1 MHPRSQRSPIG
12 AVAEVAFEGA
22 HHTRST
28 RRLRP
33 SRRWTPVRR
42 CVQTKHERVARKH
55 DGKTSSFTHSDQ
67 LTSSVL
73 KWARALLL
81 CACSPRVGA
90 RRQPE
95 PVPVSTAIWVTTS
108 RSTSAVHGCTP
119 PYYGI
124 IVPPKCGFSNYNVF
138 CEQGARSVERS
149 ARDARG
155 GLEPEKKKALSAGH
169 KGQRG
174 GARGRNARALSRL
187 ALVGL
192 SVSAGLATLDRETTR
207 GVSGEP

>member
-1 MHPRSQRSPIG
+1 MRGAENEGPIAAAASKPPPYG
-12 AVAEVAFEGA
+12 ANCTRGA
-22 HHTRST
+22 SGLLLEQL
-28 RRLRP
+28 RRLRLKALITRARRDDCGP
-33 SRRWTPVRR
+33 VGDGRPFAVVCKQSMNGSRGNTMERR
-42 CVQTKHERVARKH
+42 PR
-55 DGKTSSFTHSDQ
+55 SHSDQ

-155 GLEPEKKKALSAGH
+155 G
-169 KGQRG
+169 R
-174 GARGRNARALSRL
+174 
-187 ALVGL
+187 
-192 SVSAGLATLDRETTR
+192 
-207 GVSGEP
+207 